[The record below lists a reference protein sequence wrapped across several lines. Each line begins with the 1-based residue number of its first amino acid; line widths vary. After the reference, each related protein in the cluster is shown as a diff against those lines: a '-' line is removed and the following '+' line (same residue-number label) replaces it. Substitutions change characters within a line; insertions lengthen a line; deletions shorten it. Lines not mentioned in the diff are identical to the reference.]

1 MLHQQELDQLSDD
14 LSNSLV
20 NLYEFKVLFE
30 NNKEQLD
37 LLNNTAP
44 FFFLKL
50 YDFYWN
56 ELIMSISRLTD
67 RSVQRKHKNLS
78 IYILEDFST
87 DLPPD
92 KRYKLRTN
100 LEGITKEVQLVRQ
113 YRHKFISHRDIDA
126 IKVLPENRETLYV
139 QKVEEIFSL
148 IEDSINIFYR
158 LNENTYVDHKPALV
172 VYGAQTLLYYLQLGK
187 TIDAVGEKVAM
198 QKEKLNKN
206 IIT

>member
-1 MLHQQELDQLSDD
+1 MLHQEELDQLSDD

-20 NLYEFKVLFE
+20 NLYEFKVLFKD
-30 NNKEQLD
+30 NQEQLY

-67 RSVQRKHKNLS
+67 RSVQKNHKNLS
-78 IYILEDFST
+78 VYILEEFST

-92 KRYKLRTN
+92 KRDEVLTN
-100 LEGITKEVQLVRQ
+100 LERITKEVQLVRQ
-113 YRHKFISHRDIDA
+113 YRHKFISHRDVDA

-139 QKVEEIFSL
+139 QKIEEIFSL

-158 LNENTYVDHKPALV
+158 LNENTYVDHKPSLV
-172 VYGAQTLLYYLQLGK
+172 IDGVQTLLYYLRLGK
-187 TIDAVGEKVAM
+187 TLDEVGE
-198 QKEKLNKN
+198 
-206 IIT
+206 